1 MKGIAGKRVFVS
13 AAAAGI
19 GRAIADRFMQA
30 GAFVCLCDVDET
42 ALNRLEGSSDGLRGV
57 RADVADPAQM
67 ETAFQEVVQVLGGL
81 DVLVNNAGI
90 SGPTAS
96 TESITPEDWQR
107 TIDVNLNGAFYCS
120 RLAIPLL
127 KASGGGSIIN
137 IGSTAGLHGYPLR
150 APYAASK
157 WALVGFTKTL
167 AMELGP
173 LGIRVNAVCPGSV
186 QGPRIE
192 GVYAAKAAARGVS
205 VEEIRDAFRQ
215 KSSLRTLIDADDVA
229 ETVLFL
235 CSAGGARIAG
245 QVLAVDGHTETMRM

>member
-19 GRAIADRFMQA
+19 GRAIADRFLQA

-57 RADVADPAQM
+57 CADVADPAQM

-173 LGIRVNAVCPGSV
+173 FGIRVNAVCPGSV

>member
-1 MKGIAGKRVFVS
+1 MKGIAGKRAFVS

-19 GRAIADRFMQA
+19 GRAIADRFLQA
-30 GAFVCLCDVDET
+30 GAHVRICDIDEA
-42 ALNRLEGSSDGLRGV
+42 ALARLEGTQDRLSGV
-57 RADVADPAQM
+57 RADAADPDQL
-67 ETAFQEVVQVLGGL
+67 EYAFQTVAQDLGGL

-90 SGPTAS
+90 SGPTAN
-96 TESITPEDWQR
+96 TECITPADWQR

-127 KASGGGSIIN
+127 KATGGGSIIN

-157 WALVGFTKTL
+157 WALIGFTKTL

-173 LGIRVNAVCPGSV
+173 FGIRVNAVCPGSV

-205 VEEIRDAFRQ
+205 VEEIREAFRQ

-235 CSAGGARIAG
+235 CSDGGARIAG

>member
-19 GRAIADRFMQA
+19 GRAIADRFLEA
-30 GAFVCLCDVDET
+30 GAHVRICDIDED
-42 ALNRLEGSSDGLRGV
+42 ALDRLEATQDRLSGV
-57 RADVADPAQM
+57 RADVADPGQLVSAFKTVAQD
-67 ETAFQEVVQVLGGL
+67 FGGL

-90 SGPTAS
+90 SGPTAN
-96 TESITPEDWQR
+96 TECITPADWQR

-157 WALVGFTKTL
+157 WALIGFTKTL

-173 LGIRVNAVCPGSV
+173 FGVRVNAVCPGSV

-205 VEEIRDAFRQ
+205 VEEIREAFRQ
-215 KSSLRTLIDADDVA
+215 KSSLRTLIDADDIA

-235 CSAGGARIAG
+235 CSDGGARIAG